1 MSTRKMQIGCNGVDA
16 CSNALREAKPPK
28 GREEDTRS
36 LSLIFLFLFFYAA
49 FPDRD
54 RSLFS

>member
-1 MSTRKMQIGCNGVDA
+1 MQIGCNGVDA